1 MYVSGDWGLEM
12 EDGVGMTIAAIDVIY
27 YCRLSLFLLLRSII
41 VKLCN
46 VLVCMSLLCSV
57 ICCYCYYLVIY

>member
-1 MYVSGDWGLEM
+1 M

-46 VLVCMSLLCSV
+46 VLVCMSLCSV
-57 ICCYCYYLVIY
+57 ICCYYYLVIY